1 MCQKSLWFRFA
12 ALNAAV
18 LLAVVALYGAV
29 DRITHRKGFTISRSQ
44 IGTSDP
50 ANYLEWSSQV
60 FAGKSP
66 YRDGTLPYPPLAIV
80 PMLVPRLFFS
90 TRLGYTLGYGLLMI
104 GINSALLALIER
116 ASIEYHCNP
125 TIALAWYT
133 ALVAPIASMVL
144 ARLDVIVALVC
155 LWGALELGRGR
166 QGTAGFAV
174 GLGTMFKLVP
184 ALVLLPY
191 FLRCLSS
198 LLKKGTDQPVPN
210 PKPLIRLRTL
220 GVDRAV
226 CPLFQQSASD
236 PRLWLGAIRT
246 LSTFLIVCALIGGI
260 AVFLF
265 GGTAALQPFEVQA
278 RRGVEFE
285 STYAGIAMAWGKL
298 THTEFALKFSPY
310 CRCVELSAPATS
322 LLNRIS
328 TPVAIAAFGLVS
340 YLLFRFPPGE
350 YARSVSAVLLVFVL
364 TSKVLSPQHLL
375 WIVPFL

>member
-226 CPLFQQSASD
+226 CGLFIGAGPWFHGGGGFYGHVDNRYD
-236 PRLWLGAIRT
+236 PRNGYAGPTPNRGDRAFNHFQANEARDGQGHT
-246 LSTFLIVCALIGGI
+246 GKAAHDGGGEHQ
-260 AVFLF
+260 AGSQGSR
-265 GGTAALQPFEVQA
+265 GGRWA
-278 RRGVEFE
+278 RRRTQ
-285 STYAGIAMAWGKL
+285 S
-298 THTEFALKFSPY
+298 
-310 CRCVELSAPATS
+310 
-322 LLNRIS
+322 
-328 TPVAIAAFGLVS
+328 
-340 YLLFRFPPGE
+340 
-350 YARSVSAVLLVFVL
+350 LVFNFDKRTGACSSTGSRYPKDCGFSNRAGCVQMTAS
-364 TSKVLSPQHLL
+364 TSPE
-375 WIVPFL
+375 